1 VVLLIFFQ
9 APPFGVPPLAQDLQL
24 AFFPPAVQDQADGFA
39 ADNIRRMLKN
49 IFRYILKYIRSIST

>member
-1 VVLLIFFQ
+1 V
-9 APPFGVPPLAQDLQL
+9 PPFGVPPLAQDLQP